1 MVLET
6 MLSSLPV
13 STSVM
18 LILYPLMTPF
28 WLSRG
33 GGVHKSLRVVES
45 LRTAFRF
52 CGAED
57 GTVEPKFSVLKISN
71 YVHRTFPGM
80 HTILWKL

>member
-45 LRTAFRF
+45 LGTASRC

-57 GTVEPKFSVLKISN
+57 GTAEQNLMGRYRKSVTI
-71 YVHRTFPGM
+71 HRTY
-80 HTILWKL
+80 